1 MTGLKAPTKIL
12 FTFQSEIAQERE
24 RLFNQAVLRQQGGSS
39 DMADSGAALNAYIW
53 GDNYP
58 MGQHHGYQGPLDKQ
72 SYLLYLLFHKWMG
85 QGGGKFGKF

>member
-1 MTGLKAPTKIL
+1 
-12 FTFQSEIAQERE
+12 
-24 RLFNQAVLRQQGGSS
+24 
-39 DMADSGAALNAYIW
+39 MADSGAALNAYIW

-58 MGQHHGYQGPLDKQ
+58 MGHHHGYQGPLDKQ